1 MKTKHRIC
9 LLALSLLLVSPFVAN
24 ADVRLPKVFG
34 SHMVLQRD
42 QSIPVWGWAEAGE
55 EVTVTLGDKSAKD
68 TADEDGKWRV
78 RLPSMEAGGPH
89 ELKVAG
95 NNEIKFEDVLVGEV
109 WVCSGQSNME
119 WRLRQTLHPQVEI
132 AVADYP
138 RIRLFDV

>member
-1 MKTKHRIC
+1 MNSHENEESHLPADTV
-9 LLALSLLLVSPFVAN
+9 LVTVVAPFIAN

-78 RLPSMEAGGPH
+78 RLPS
-89 ELKVAG
+89 
-95 NNEIKFEDVLVGEV
+95 
-109 WVCSGQSNME
+109 
-119 WRLRQTLHPQVEI
+119 
-132 AVADYP
+132 
-138 RIRLFDV
+138 